1 MNGGLK
7 KSYIRITA
15 ALVLCLVLLVALF
28 YALLMQYQKNNAYGS
43 AGHLIEINRE
53 GRAEIATMLERD
65 QKVAADIS
73 NEILQ
78 GFVDD
83 QASLFRYI
91 ALQKEN
97 WKEDRIEIYTAS
109 GKCYDSTGTE
119 TGNGSS
125 SEFAAEVI
133 EKGKML
139 RIVGSE
145 EKYAVAIDSSLEING
160 SAVVAA
166 AVVHNLGSLLEDA
179 GMISFSGAGS
189 LFLVRQDG
197 VEISRSGDSVPEV
210 YNLLSLLEKGKTEN
224 LTDSG
229 LTVDETMNR
238 TEEGAF
244 LFSGTD
250 AGTLYVILTPVSFL
264 DDTMYLFNL
273 VPQTTVNQTTNQ
285 FVNSVILLL
294 VILVIFIILLFAFYL
309 RRAGRFNREI
319 MTRERLF
326 DILVSET
333 KNGFMLLKVG
343 REKPDYVSSNTET
356 IFGNSLPKLESA
368 GKGYR
373 LSAGSGE
380 KSMEAL
386 AMVNESLEK
395 WDGSTEFIS
404 DYFPYRANGTDQY
417 LRLCLYPVLSEK
429 NEYVGIIQDMTR
441 DYKRENSLRAALEM
455 ADSANHAKSRFLSG
469 ISHDIRTPLNAII
482 NMTRFLQEE
491 ITQEKESQQLEIIL
505 RSSEHLLELIN
516 NVLDISRI
524 ESGKITF
531 AEEPFSIGETADGV
545 ADIIRTLC
553 DGKQQKFLYEKK
565 NIRHQE
571 LIGDS
576 LRLRQ
581 VLLNLLN
588 NAVKYTGEK
597 GCIRFTAEELTSIKP
612 GTVSFRFTVQDNGI
626 GISESRFKEIFQPF
640 IRVESTAV
648 RENEGNG
655 LGLAITKSII
665 DAMGGSVSV
674 QSHVGEGSVFTAEIP
689 FSISQSSSSP
699 KALRSTAGIRF
710 DGKCALLAE
719 DNEINAQIARMILE
733 RRGMTVETAENGREA
748 LDAFSRHEAG
758 YYDVI
763 FMDIQMPLMDGY
775 QAARAIRSDL
785 RDKESPVPIIAMTA
799 NAFTEDVEKAR
810 SAGMNAHISKPVN
823 PDEVYRVTDEILT
836 GREDG

>member
-1 MNGGLK
+1 
-7 KSYIRITA
+7 
-15 ALVLCLVLLVALF
+15 
-28 YALLMQYQKNNAYGS
+28 
-43 AGHLIEINRE
+43 
-53 GRAEIATMLERD
+53 
-65 QKVAADIS
+65 
-73 NEILQ
+73 
-78 GFVDD
+78 
-83 QASLFRYI
+83 
-91 ALQKEN
+91 
-97 WKEDRIEIYTAS
+97 
-109 GKCYDSTGTE
+109 
-119 TGNGSS
+119 
-125 SEFAAEVI
+125 
-133 EKGKML
+133 
-139 RIVGSE
+139 
-145 EKYAVAIDSSLEING
+145 
-160 SAVVAA
+160 
-166 AVVHNLGSLLEDA
+166 
-179 GMISFSGAGS
+179 
-189 LFLVRQDG
+189 
-197 VEISRSGDSVPEV
+197 
-210 YNLLSLLEKGKTEN
+210 
-224 LTDSG
+224 
-229 LTVDETMNR
+229 MNR

-597 GCIRFTAEELTSIKP
+597 GCIRFTAEELNSIKP
-612 GTVSFRFTVQDNGI
+612 GTVVL
-626 GISESRFKEIFQPF
+626 P
-640 IRVESTAV
+640 
-648 RENEGNG
+648 
-655 LGLAITKSII
+655 
-665 DAMGGSVSV
+665 
-674 QSHVGEGSVFTAEIP
+674 
-689 FSISQSSSSP
+689 
-699 KALRSTAGIRF
+699 
-710 DGKCALLAE
+710 
-719 DNEINAQIARMILE
+719 
-733 RRGMTVETAENGREA
+733 
-748 LDAFSRHEAG
+748 
-758 YYDVI
+758 
-763 FMDIQMPLMDGY
+763 
-775 QAARAIRSDL
+775 
-785 RDKESPVPIIAMTA
+785 
-799 NAFTEDVEKAR
+799 
-810 SAGMNAHISKPVN
+810 
-823 PDEVYRVTDEILT
+823 VYRA
-836 GREDG
+836 G